1 MSPSETRPN
10 LVMINIIQEKA
21 VLAESR
27 RVNVMILHFMKYNN
41 NIAFRPAEEQSK
53 LSIIIHYFAK
63 KNSNN

>member
-27 RVNVMILHFMKYNN
+27 RVNVMILHEM
-41 NIAFRPAEEQSK
+41 
-53 LSIIIHYFAK
+53 
-63 KNSNN
+63 